1 MAVAAI
7 PAAGILLLLLGA
19 VSGAC
24 TTLPPAQ
31 TPAQRQA
38 MARLSRQA
46 VAASA
51 AATPSLLAELG
62 SPAFR
67 SNLTAL
73 APGLAALSPAQ
84 LLARWHASVEVT
96 EIAHGFHA
104 QNDPTQNNALDLDIT
119 IAADAKYFYNQW
131 QLPVLFPQRES
142 VAYYELLSFLGPAA
156 AMEVELYK
164 LRPFTAPIPGRTSSQ
179 PPLWP
184 GGWPANLSEAS
195 DRLMYAILNQH
206 QVDFPTWL
214 WGDVAVIF

>member
-1 MAVAAI
+1 M

-84 LLARWHASVEVT
+84 LLART
-96 EIAHGFHA
+96 R
-104 QNDPTQNNALDLDIT
+104 ALARLGRSDGDR
-119 IAADAKYFYNQW
+119 
-131 QLPVLFPQRES
+131 PR
-142 VAYYELLSFLGPAA
+142 LSRA
-156 AMEVELYK
+156 E
-164 LRPFTAPIPGRTSSQ
+164 
-179 PPLWP
+179 
-184 GGWPANLSEAS
+184 
-195 DRLMYAILNQH
+195 
-206 QVDFPTWL
+206 
-214 WGDVAVIF
+214 